1 MAGSH
6 VMLKIR
12 RMIDETCLPHT
23 CTITHTHNTE
33 LEYHA
38 ENAIDNVR
46 RHCYRFA
53 LTIGAVMPNPRIE
66 PLKKFLAMDPND
78 DVAWF
83 GLGKAYMDDGNF
95 EEAAKALQQCI
106 TVKPTYSAAYYGL
119 AQSLQKL
126 ERLDECRTVCATG
139 IDVSTKN
146 GDAMV
151 TKNLEALKLSLPS

>member
-1 MAGSH
+1 MNNRSH
-6 VMLKIR
+6 YAQSTNRTAEEIPDDGPER
-12 RMIDETCLPHT
+12 RCRLVWVGESLH
-23 CTITHTHNTE
+23 
-33 LEYHA
+33 
-38 ENAIDNVR
+38 
-46 RHCYRFA
+46 
-53 LTIGAVMPNPRIE
+53 
-66 PLKKFLAMDPND
+66 
-78 DVAWF
+78 
-83 GLGKAYMDDGNF
+83 DDGNF

-151 TKNLEALKLSLPS
+151 TKNLETLKLSLPS